1 MKKLSMLVFSIF
13 CIGFMSCRD
22 NKQEQ
27 KQLDNTLDKIEAVEQ
42 EMDETTEEINQKSED
57 AKAAL
62 SELDSI

>member
-13 CIGFMSCRD
+13 CIGFISCRD
-22 NKQEQ
+22 NKQ